1 MKPVPDPEKAK
12 THKGVFA
19 VCAVLPGFMLING
32 GWRTCVQDP
41 IE

>member
-1 MKPVPDPEKAK
+1 MKPVPAPEKAK

-19 VCAVLPGFMLING
+19 VGAVLPGFLLTYG
-32 GWRTCVQDP
+32 GWRTCIQDP